1 MSFQSLRS
9 GESLNVLDVPYIKL
23 VKHVLENGKKR
34 KERTGTD
41 TISCFGQQIRFNI
54 SENVPLLTTKKMAW
68 RSCIIELLWFLRG
81 DTNTQFLKQ
90 NGVNIWN
97 ANTTREYLDKN
108 NKPHLKEGD
117 IGAGYGFQ
125 WRNFGGNYGS
135 DTPNGFDQINYVINE
150 IKTNPKSR
158 RIFMSAWN
166 PIQMKDMALP
176 PCHVSCQFYVDE
188 NDIGEPE
195 YLSCHLYQRSVDC
208 FLGLPFNI
216 FSYTVLT
223 YIIAEIC
230 DLKPKE
236 LIISTG
242 DTHIYKNH
250 IEQMR
255 IQIEREPYISPKLK
269 INPSIKTKKI
279 EEITLKD
286 IELTNYSYH
295 PVLFGEMSA

>member
-1 MSFQSLRS
+1 MNF
-9 GESLNVLDVPYIKL
+9 LDEPYIELIKY
-23 VKHVLENGKKR
+23 VLENGKVR

-41 TISCFGQQIRFNI
+41 TISCFGQQLRFNI

-81 DTNTQFLKQ
+81 DTNTQFLKK

-108 NKPHLKEGD
+108 NKSHLKEGD

-279 EEITLKD
+279 EEITLED
-286 IELTNYSYH
+286 IELTSYRYH